1 MGEILVSVG
10 GDDAAKTLG
19 TSGLCCGDSEVLL
32 PAVRFGISKL
42 AELGNDGLLEARGK
56 GAAIAGLSPTVFT
69 LILGIF
75 DDLIGGLGSWFFIFS
90 EGY

>member
-19 TSGLCCGDSEVLL
+19 TSGICCGDSEVLL
-32 PAVRFGISKL
+32 PAVRLGTSKL
-42 AELGNDGLLEARGK
+42 AELDNDGLLEARGK
-56 GAAIAGLSPTVFT
+56 GVEIAGLSPIVFT

-75 DDLIGGLGSWFFIFS
+75 DELNGGMGSWFCIFS